1 MATVNPRGIWRAG
14 AMGQCGTRCMHP
26 AVTLGVV
33 WLSQRRIT
41 DESGLW
47 GSQEEEHVH
56 VSWEHT
62 VGHCV

>member
-1 MATVNPRGIWRAG
+1 
-14 AMGQCGTRCMHP
+14 MGQCGTRCMHP